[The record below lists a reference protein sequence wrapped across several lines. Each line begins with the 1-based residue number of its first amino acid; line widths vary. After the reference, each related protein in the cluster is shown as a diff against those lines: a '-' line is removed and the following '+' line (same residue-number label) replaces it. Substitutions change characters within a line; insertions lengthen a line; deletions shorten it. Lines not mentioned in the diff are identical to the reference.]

1 MIGAQVAKK
10 YGTALFQVARK
21 ANQVEE
27 YFADLQ
33 AIREYVETD
42 DTFLAFIR
50 APQIP
55 DADKEAVIKLAYFD
69 RVSRPVYEFLALL
82 NRKRRLPHIVEIVDF
97 YEQLYLEAIGVIKAQ
112 ITTAVP
118 LPSESLATL
127 IGKLQGLTGK
137 TVRADAEVDPA
148 IIGGVIVVLH
158 NQVIDQSLRYQLQL
172 LKERLL
178 ALKVH

>member
-1 MIGAQVAKK
+1 MIAAQVAKK
-10 YGTALFQVARK
+10 YGSALFQVARK
-21 ANQVEE
+21 AGKVEE
-27 YFADLQ
+27 FYADME
-33 AIREYVETD
+33 AIRAYVLTD

-55 DADKEAVIKLAYFD
+55 DADKEAVIKTAYFD

-82 NRKRRLPHIVEIVDF
+82 NRKRRLPHIVEIADY
-97 YEQLYLEAIGVIKAQ
+97 YEQLYLEQIGVIKAQ
-112 ITTAVP
+112 ITTAIP
-118 LPSESLATL
+118 MPEESLTTL
-127 IGKLQGLTGK
+127 IGKLHTLTGK
-137 TVRADAEVDPA
+137 TIRAEANVDPA